1 MDCNGFVKI
10 GVSKN
15 VDKRK
20 DQIPYDVKQ
29 YYCTEPL
36 ENAYEIER
44 NMHRFFLK
52 FRVDEVSGIEYFSI
66 GFSTAVE
73 VLKNMV
79 VADNDRA
86 REFSFAISEIEKGTE
101 DVYIGWSKMMLLSD
115 KNLNVIFMVIEALSE
130 RNETNVKKVE
140 ELTEGTIKEV

>member
-1 MDCNGFVKI
+1 MDCDGFVKI

-15 VDKRK
+15 VDRRK
-20 DQIPYDVKQ
+20 DQIPYAVKQ

-52 FRVDEVSGIEYFSI
+52 FRIEEVIGIEYFSI
-66 GFSTAVE
+66 NFSTAVE
-73 VLKNMV
+73 VLKNMT
-79 VADNDRA
+79 VADKDRA
-86 REFSFAISEIEKGTE
+86 KEFSFAISEIEKATD

-115 KNLNVIFMVIEALSE
+115 KNLNVIFMVIYALSE
-130 RNETNVKKVE
+130 GNETKVKQLKN
-140 ELTEGTIKEV
+140 

>member
-1 MDCNGFVKI
+1 MDCDGFVKI

-15 VDKRK
+15 VDRRK
-20 DQIPYDVKQ
+20 DQIPYEVKQ

-52 FRVDEVSGIEYFSI
+52 FRIEEVIGIEYFSI
-66 GFSTAVE
+66 NFSTAVE
-73 VLKNMV
+73 VLKDMV
-79 VADNDRA
+79 RADKERA
-86 REFSFAISEIEKGTE
+86 KVFSFAISEMDKGTD

-115 KNLNVIFMVIEALSE
+115 KNLYVISMVIEALSE
-130 RNETNVKKVE
+130 VNETKVKQ
-140 ELTEGTIKEV
+140 LNN